1 MACGTTSLPNL
12 PHFKKLASDSAERIA
27 PMSQI
32 EMALD
37 TVAAIVRML
46 GEYAVELDQQEP
58 GAFGRLCEQWA
69 QHVSVATPPPG
80 AAESVPGPGSG
91 AGSGPVA
98 TGGQGAGGPAKS
110 ENARRDWAG
119 VREFIRDYCKS
130 STSHTRTVLTDLR
143 QVIWVFIQNLS
154 HSFALEQ
161 QSDTRIKE
169 QLGRLEVLALGT
181 ETGEL
186 KREVLATVVKLS
198 EIVEERRKHQHA
210 RVEALGTQVRILG
223 TELETARKESEV
235 DPLTGLFNRK
245 AFDEYLTRSVELARA
260 FGQATCLLLIDI
272 DRFKTINDTFGHP
285 QGDAVLRRIAD
296 TMTRIFLRKS
306 DFVARYGGDEMAV
319 VLRETNLKEAMAL
332 GDRLLRAV
340 RALSMD
346 REGVHLQLTLSIGV
360 SSLSMTEEPRAWIE
374 RTDRALYQAKRD
386 GRDRVIP
393 GE

>member
-1 MACGTTSLPNL
+1 MSLANL
-12 PHFKKLASDSAERIA
+12 PQFKKLAPDSAERIA

-46 GEYAVELDQQEP
+46 GEYAIELDQEDP

-69 QHVSVATPPPG
+69 QHVSVASPAPGVPESSPG
-80 AAESVPGPGSG
+80 AGSTP
-91 AGSGPVA
+91 GSGPVVTSGPGVA
-98 TGGQGAGGPAKS
+98 GASRS
-110 ENARRDWAG
+110 ENSRRDWAG
-119 VREFIRDYCKS
+119 VREFVRDYCKS
-130 STSHTRTVLTDLR
+130 STNHTRTVLTDLR

-161 QSDTRIKE
+161 ESDSRIKD
-169 QLGRLEVLALGT
+169 QLGRLEVLAQGT
-181 ETGEL
+181 ATGEL

-198 EIVEERRKHQHA
+198 EIVEERRKNQHE

-223 TELETARKESEV
+223 SELETARKESEV
-235 DPLTGLFNRK
+235 DPLTRLFNRK

-260 FGQATCLLLIDI
+260 FGQATCLLLIDV
-272 DRFKTINDTFGHP
+272 DHFKTINDTFGHP
-285 QGDAVLRRIAD
+285 QGDAVLRRVAD

-319 VLRETNLKEAMAL
+319 VLRETNLKEALTL

-340 RALSMD
+340 RAQAMD
-346 REGVHLQLTLSIGV
+346 REGVRLQLTLSIGV
-360 SSLSMTEEPRAWIE
+360 SSLSVIEEPRAWIE

-386 GRDRVIP
+386 GRDRVIAAD
-393 GE
+393 